1 MNPDITS
8 NTKPLIPQPGR
19 IAPNTSHVH
28 MYIHTYM
35 KKREKGNNTT
45 ATHITIYDKENFTK
59 LQEIA
64 IRNKTNIASI
74 LNNFI
79 DVLVNHFDDKPQTLD
94 SFLDPDYI
102 PCPTLLEPRDKII
115 EFIKKQDNKTLDSLD
130 LVLYQAHVYCRVLA
144 SNPEKRKLLEGL
156 DYVSLWRNYYR

>member
-1 MNPDITS
+1 MNPDFTRSI
-8 NTKPLIPQPGR
+8 KPQLPQPDR

-45 ATHITIYDKENFTK
+45 STHITVYDKERFTK

-64 IRNKTNIASI
+64 IRNKTNVASI
-74 LNNFI
+74 INNFI
-79 DVLVNHFDDKPQTLD
+79 DTFVNYFDEKPQTLD

-102 PCPTLLEPRDKII
+102 PCPSLLDQREKII

-130 LVLYQAHVYCRVLA
+130 LILYQAHVYARVLA
-144 SNPEKRKLLEGL
+144 SNPEKRKLLEDL
-156 DYVSLWRNYYR
+156 DYVSLWRNYYK